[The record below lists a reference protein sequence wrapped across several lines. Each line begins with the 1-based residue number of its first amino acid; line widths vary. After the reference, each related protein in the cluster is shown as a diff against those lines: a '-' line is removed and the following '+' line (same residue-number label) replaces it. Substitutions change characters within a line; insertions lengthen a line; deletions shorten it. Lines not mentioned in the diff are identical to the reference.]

1 MTDYEIDER
10 IALMLRQSRASAGIS
25 REYVASE
32 LGLSAKTIQNWEEGL
47 SSPNAKYIIKW
58 FDAVGIPIYP
68 YLLKISTPGLE
79 EINANSSDEQIRD
92 ALFALIDSMDISQMR
107 KHYFELFGEHGT
119 APDGMGEVKTAYL
132 HLPMDVKVGIAEI
145 ISTQFL
151 ICQAQN
157 RLVQPDKIMPD
168 IQKLQNYIDK
178 AKNAVIEGKS
188 SYL

>member
-10 IALMLRQSRASAGIS
+10 IASMLKQSRSSAGIS
-25 REYVASE
+25 REYVAKE
-32 LGLSAKTIQNWEEGL
+32 LGISSKTVQNWEECT

-68 YLLKISTPGLE
+68 YLLKQANPSLE
-79 EINANSSDEQIRD
+79 ELNANSTDIQIKD
-92 ALFALIDSMDISQMR
+92 ALLDLINNMDITQMR
-107 KHYFELFGEHGT
+107 KHFFELLGEHGT

-145 ISTQFL
+145 ICTQFL

-168 IQKLQNYIDK
+168 INKLEDYISK
-178 AKNAVIEGKS
+178 AKKAVVEGKS
-188 SYL
+188 TYL